1 MAIPK
6 NIFQTFKSADLPW
19 ITRFYIS
26 KMKKKNPH
34 WKYHFYD
41 DQRINQFLKEEFP
54 PEYFKLYSSLTIGA
68 AKADFF
74 RYAVLY
80 KYGGVYLDI
89 DSYVKTPF
97 DDFLNA
103 DEEAIVSHEGNPGL
117 YCQWALISNKNHP
130 FMERTLELI
139 LDNIRTHRYPNDV
152 HSTTGPTVYT
162 KAVNEILKENPE
174 TPHRFLGTDFQGH
187 LKFKY
192 KLGRIFLYGKKSEHW
207 KKKQHSQ
214 PIIKSPDEE

>member
-6 NIFQTFKSADLPW
+6 NIFQTFKTGDLPW

-26 KMKKKNPH
+26 RMKKKNPD
-34 WKYHFYD
+34 WKYEFYD
-41 DQRINQFLKEEFP
+41 DNRILDFFEKEFP
-54 PEYFKLYSSLTIGA
+54 PEYLKAYKSLTIGA

-74 RYAVLY
+74 RYAILY
-80 KYGGVYLDI
+80 KKGGLYLDI
-89 DSYVKTPF
+89 DSYDKTPLDHF
-97 DDFLNA
+97 LKEDDV
-103 DEEAIVSHEGNPGL
+103 AIVSHEGNPGL
-117 YCQWALISNKNHP
+117 YCQWALISDKGHP
-130 FMERTLELI
+130 FLERTLEKV
-139 LDNIRTHRYPNDV
+139 LDNIQTHRYPHDV

-162 KAVNEILKENPE
+162 NAVNEVLAENPQ

-187 LKFKY
+187 LIFKY

-214 PIIKSPDEE
+214 DIIKPFED